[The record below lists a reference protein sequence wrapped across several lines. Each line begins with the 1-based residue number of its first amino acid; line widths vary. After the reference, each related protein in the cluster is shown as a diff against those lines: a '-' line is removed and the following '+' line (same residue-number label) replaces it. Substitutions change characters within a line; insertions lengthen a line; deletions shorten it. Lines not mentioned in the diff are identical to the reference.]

1 MPGQSSEDGSCHGIY
16 QEVRMEQ
23 ADFVVRGSSLPWL
36 VLRCGTV
43 SKPRKYAADGGGQH
57 TPRHNVEQLF
67 SYSEPYLIA
76 VDHTT

>member
-1 MPGQSSEDGSCHGIY
+1 MVGAAELC

-43 SKPRKYAADGGGQH
+43 SKPRKYAADGGGGSTH
-57 TPRHNVEQLF
+57 PAIMLNN
-67 SYSEPYLIA
+67 YLPTQSHI
-76 VDHTT
+76 